1 MVPEPSVDETYQ
13 ILLGLR
19 ERYEAHHKLRYT
31 DDSLDAAAKYSSQ
44 YISDRFLPDKAIDL
58 IDEAGSRVRLR
69 HAQLPEEAREF
80 DKELKALLKEKDAAV
95 RYLLLLSAT
104 HAASMTTVAQPGS
117 AAAPNRLCCLML
129 TSVQLPSA
137 LSAQL
142 NLPDA
147 GFCSIYSSNNMF
159 SKL

>member
-31 DDSLDAAAKYSSQ
+31 DESLDAAAKYSSQ

-95 RYLLLLSAT
+95 RWAL
-104 HAASMTTVAQPGS
+104 
-117 AAAPNRLCCLML
+117 
-129 TSVQLPSA
+129 A
-137 LSAQL
+137 LSLGYASSVV
-142 NLPDA
+142 PA
-147 GFCSIYSSNNMF
+147 GHELATTCAHPYG
-159 SKL
+159 

>member
-1 MVPEPSVDETYQ
+1 MWTIAICDNTSVDVFTCRRFQPVMVPEPSVEETFQ

-31 DDSLDAAAKYSSQ
+31 DEALDAAAKYSSQ

-80 DKELKALLKEKDAAV
+80 DKELKALLKVKDAAV
-95 RYLLLLSAT
+95 RSGLS
-104 HAASMTTVAQPGS
+104 S
-117 AAAPNRLCCLML
+117 ACCFVWM
-129 TSVQLPSA
+129 LPSVHV
-137 LSAQL
+137 
-142 NLPDA
+142 
-147 GFCSIYSSNNMF
+147 
-159 SKL
+159 